1 MSTSFT
7 LHLSKTKID
16 DFTICTV
23 YKFDTV
29 YRKNPIYRKFRYD
42 RKTHTDKPILVSIP
56 IYSVISV
63 YRTFLLWTR
72 HCGRWRGK
80 AKPRGNASSVN
91 ILQLTWPCLS
101 SDSPCKHE
109 IISFHT
115 WLWLNYYLFPRC
127 SLKWQVLQVLR
138 RKVRKYCTI

>member
-42 RKTHTDKPILVSIP
+42 RKTHTDKPILVSL
-56 IYSVISV
+56 
-63 YRTFLLWTR
+63 YRYTEHFYCELGTAVVGL
-72 HCGRWRGK
+72 GK
-80 AKPRGNASSVN
+80 P
-91 ILQLTWPCLS
+91 
-101 SDSPCKHE
+101 
-109 IISFHT
+109 
-115 WLWLNYYLFPRC
+115 
-127 SLKWQVLQVLR
+127 SLVVMQAV
-138 RKVRKYCTI
+138 